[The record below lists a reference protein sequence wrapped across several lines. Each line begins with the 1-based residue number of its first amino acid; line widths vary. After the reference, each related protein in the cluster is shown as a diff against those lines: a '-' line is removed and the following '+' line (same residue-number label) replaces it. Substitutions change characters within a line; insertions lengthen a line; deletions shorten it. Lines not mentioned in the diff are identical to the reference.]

1 MGRTVA
7 RILYGSSDTR
17 CFSTLIIDLGMPG
30 PGAAPCGEEWRRAF
44 LMKVERP
51 RSCRPPRYKVSP
63 PGGVSLRS
71 PHTPSPLTPPPPYP
85 HPHDVS
91 GTEGVRQDD
100 DRLPAELLRG
110 GQQGQDPQ
118 PLPRQLPG
126 GGRAAAAWPPPRA
139 NQTSASQTS
148 DSNFRPQLGLA
159 PVQPMASMLQKKL

>member
-1 MGRTVA
+1 
-7 RILYGSSDTR
+7 
-17 CFSTLIIDLGMPG
+17 
-30 PGAAPCGEEWRRAF
+30 
-44 LMKVERP
+44 MKVERP

-126 GGRAAAAWPPPRA
+126 GGRAAAQRRVLQEAGGGQQQLRGGRLRVLAAHAGQAALQAVGGGVHGEQDQPQHHQPPVIFGDQ
-139 NQTSASQTS
+139 NQ
-148 DSNFRPQLGLA
+148 LY
-159 PVQPMASMLQKKL
+159 